1 MKSKRSFKL
10 SGWQLLAVG
19 YLTVILC
26 GSALL
31 SLPSATADG
40 TTTYINALFVSTSAT
55 CVTGL
60 VPYDTG
66 THWTFFGQIVILA
79 LIQTGGL
86 GFMTFV
92 SLAVSMFGKKMGLY
106 GRKVLMLSAG
116 GSDLASL
123 RHMIKR
129 IFLGTFLF
137 EGIGAILLSIRFIP
151 TFGTLYG
158 LYFAIFHSVSAFC
171 NAGFDILGAEY
182 GEFASLTYYA
192 KDPLVVLTIAF
203 LIIIG
208 GLGFCVWS
216 DIWDTKFRWKKFRL
230 HTKMVLS
237 VTASLLVVSTLL
249 FVVFERNNVETADF
263 TFGEKVLVAFFN
275 ATTTRTAGFNTVDM
289 SGLSDSGYLLA
300 VMLMF
305 IGGSSASTAG
315 GVKTNTMAVIVMGMF
330 AAFRGKKDIE
340 AGKRRI
346 DHALLGQALAIFVS
360 CLFLV
365 IVATLAICAIEMDSV
380 APFKAVLFET
390 VSALGTVG
398 LSMSLTTKLGSIS
411 KLILILLMYA
421 GRVGI
426 LTLALAFGENR
437 SVSNIRK
444 PLDDTILVG

>member
-137 EGIGAILLSIRFIP
+137 G
-151 TFGTLYG
+151 TF
-158 LYFAIFHSVSAFC
+158 F
-171 NAGFDILGAEY
+171 
-182 GEFASLTYYA
+182 
-192 KDPLVVLTIAF
+192 
-203 LIIIG
+203 
-208 GLGFCVWS
+208 
-216 DIWDTKFRWKKFRL
+216 
-230 HTKMVLS
+230 MV
-237 VTASLLVVSTLL
+237 
-249 FVVFERNNVETADF
+249 
-263 TFGEKVLVAFFN
+263 
-275 ATTTRTAGFNTVDM
+275 
-289 SGLSDSGYLLA
+289 
-300 VMLMF
+300 
-305 IGGSSASTAG
+305 
-315 GVKTNTMAVIVMGMF
+315 
-330 AAFRGKKDIE
+330 
-340 AGKRRI
+340 
-346 DHALLGQALAIFVS
+346 
-360 CLFLV
+360 
-365 IVATLAICAIEMDSV
+365 
-380 APFKAVLFET
+380 
-390 VSALGTVG
+390 
-398 LSMSLTTKLGSIS
+398 
-411 KLILILLMYA
+411 
-421 GRVGI
+421 
-426 LTLALAFGENR
+426 
-437 SVSNIRK
+437 
-444 PLDDTILVG
+444 